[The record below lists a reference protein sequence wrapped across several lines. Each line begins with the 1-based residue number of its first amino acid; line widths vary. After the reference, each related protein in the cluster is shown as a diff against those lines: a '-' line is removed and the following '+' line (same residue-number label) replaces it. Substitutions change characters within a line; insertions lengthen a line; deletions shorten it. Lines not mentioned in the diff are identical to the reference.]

1 MSSSA
6 AAPGWYG
13 KLPTLGDF
21 AGRRLPHD
29 FVTTWDAWLQRGM
42 VHSQEHLGPGWLDS
56 FLTAPVWG
64 FVLGARTL
72 DSQTWAGIVLP
83 SVDRVGHYFP
93 LTLCAALPRMS
104 FAADAL
110 AALQHW
116 MDALEQAARTG
127 LDPQTSV
134 EGFDAELVKATPPRF
149 EAVAAANGLGPAL
162 LRGEPFVRL
171 EQTGAQGLDALAG
184 EASAQVMDALFAP
197 YTLWWCRG
205 GDGAAGGFAC
215 HGMPSAAV
223 FTRMLQY
230 APGQD

>member
-1 MSSSA
+1 MTPDPA
-6 AAPGWYG
+6 PPGWYG
-13 KLPTLGDF
+13 KLPALGDF
-21 AGRRLPHD
+21 AGRRLPHG
-29 FVTTWDAWLQRGM
+29 FVAAWDAWLQRGM
-42 VHSQEHLGPGWLDS
+42 VHSQEHLGAAWLDS

-72 DSQTWAGIVLP
+72 DTQTWAGIVLP
-83 SVDRVGHYFP
+83 SVDRVGRYFP

-104 FAADAL
+104 FSADAL
-110 AALQHW
+110 LALQRW
-116 MDALEQAARTG
+116 MDALEQAARAG
-127 LDPQTSV
+127 LDPQASV
-134 EGFDAELVKATPPRF
+134 EGFDAELVKSTPPVF
-149 EAVAAANGLGPAL
+149 APLTAADGLGPAL

-171 EQTGAQGLDALAG
+171 EQTGARGVDELAG
-184 EASAQVMDALFAP
+184 EAAGQVMDALFAP

-230 APGQD
+230 APGQT

>member
-1 MSSSA
+1 M
-6 AAPGWYG
+6 
-13 KLPTLGDF
+13 
-21 AGRRLPHD
+21 AGQLSDRAS
-29 FVTTWDAWLQRGM
+29 V
-42 VHSQEHLGPGWLDS
+42 
-56 FLTAPVWG
+56 G

-83 SVDRVGHYFP
+83 SVDRVGRYFP
-93 LTLCAALPRMS
+93 LTLCAALPCMS

-110 AALQHW
+110 AALQRW
-116 MDALEQAARTG
+116 MDTLEQAARAG

-134 EGFDAELVKATPPRF
+134 DGFDAELIKSTPPRF
-149 EAVAAANGLGPAL
+149 EPVAAADGLGPAL

-171 EQTGAQGLDALAG
+171 EQAGAQGLDQLAG
-184 EASAQVMDALFAP
+184 AATAQVMDTLFAP

-223 FTRMLQY
+223 FARMLQY